1 MINMLTRWT
10 SDHIFTILVWSWSGL
25 RVELDDQVLVD
36 TEMYNSGDVEE
47 EAGDLGNGVHLH
59 ILNRGEF
66 PYK

>member
-1 MINMLTRWT
+1 MI
-10 SDHIFTILVWSWSGL
+10 
-25 RVELDDQVLVD
+25 RVVSYAVSYDQVLVD
-36 TEMYNSGDVEE
+36 TEIYNSGDVEE